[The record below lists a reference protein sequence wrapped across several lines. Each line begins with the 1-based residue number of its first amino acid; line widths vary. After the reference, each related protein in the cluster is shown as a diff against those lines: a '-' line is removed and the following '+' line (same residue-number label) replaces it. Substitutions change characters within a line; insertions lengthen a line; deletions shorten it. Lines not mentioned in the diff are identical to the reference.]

1 MTIFTCMLLVLASF
15 SFNQDAKSVIV
26 EPIERMTKVINKV
39 CKTLALLRQ
48 DVNQAYK
55 ETGGFEID
63 YIESSITKMAGL
75 LRVGFGEA
83 GAKILFQN
91 FNSEDSL
98 DAVLPGVKVNA
109 IFGMSRH

>member
-1 MTIFTCMLLVLASF
+1 MLLVIASYL
-15 SFNQDAKSVIV
+15 FNQDAIKLIV
-26 EPIERMTKVINKV
+26 KPVERMTKVINKV

-48 DVNQAYK
+48 DVDRVHK
-55 ETGGFEID
+55 ESTGFEID

-109 IFGMSRH
+109 IFGA